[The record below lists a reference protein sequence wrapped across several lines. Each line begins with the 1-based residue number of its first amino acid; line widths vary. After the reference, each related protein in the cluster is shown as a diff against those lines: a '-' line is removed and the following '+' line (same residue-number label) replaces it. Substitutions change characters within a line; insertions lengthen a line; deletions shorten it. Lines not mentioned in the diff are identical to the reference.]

1 MTQNINAQK
10 YLDEKYPPNGTCS
23 RSNDPENK
31 GKTRKGITL
40 LDLRKG
46 KVGNGMF
53 SRSKNLAEDCKLTDF
68 PSLRKLI
75 ISAHQ
80 LTSLDVSNLSNLEEL
95 DCRSNELTSL
105 KVDNCINLKKID
117 CSNNPLRT
125 LDLSTCLNLAEVSL
139 NGCTNLT
146 ESVIK
151 SQLFY
156 DIENKKLIK
165 NKNTM
170 KVSPQITKA
179 QDKDIRNIL
188 IVGWTGNGKSNLAN
202 SLTNDNQFVSGCS
215 GVSVTEGFKKSNIFD
230 WQGKKYRVVDNI
242 GFGDNSSLS
251 KRDLLFKI
259 GEGIHA
265 TKEGLNQIL
274 FVIKGRF
281 SEEQIGAFNL
291 FKDFINE
298 TEITKFT
305 TIVKTSFKDFRNPD
319 KCLKDKEDMLSQR
332 KEIKEIIDS
341 CNNIVYV
348 DNPAIPEI
356 DEDDSDNEKEIIINN
371 KKRKESREKLLNHLV
386 DNCLEIYKL
395 KEWDSIWTMVD
406 NYFKKERELNQS
418 NDPNKERKLNEEKN
432 DLIRKVDKSIEGSL
446 GLSIPG
452 LPVGFK
458 LGFKKM
464 NIQEEQTAKIEFLHK
479 EI

>member
-1 MTQNINAQK
+1 
-10 YLDEKYPPNGTCS
+10 
-23 RSNDPENK
+23 
-31 GKTRKGITL
+31 
-40 LDLRKG
+40 
-46 KVGNGMF
+46 
-53 SRSKNLAEDCKLTDF
+53 
-68 PSLRKLI
+68 
-75 ISAHQ
+75 
-80 LTSLDVSNLSNLEEL
+80 
-95 DCRSNELTSL
+95 
-105 KVDNCINLKKID
+105 
-117 CSNNPLRT
+117 
-125 LDLSTCLNLAEVSL
+125 
-139 NGCTNLT
+139 
-146 ESVIK
+146 
-151 SQLFY
+151 
-156 DIENKKLIK
+156 
-165 NKNTM
+165 
-170 KVSPQITKA
+170 
-179 QDKDIRNIL
+179 
-188 IVGWTGNGKSNLAN
+188 
-202 SLTNDNQFVSGCS
+202 
-215 GVSVTEGFKKSNIFD
+215 
-230 WQGKKYRVVDNI
+230 
-242 GFGDNSSLS
+242 LS

-395 KEWDSIWTMVD
+395 KE
-406 NYFKKERELNQS
+406 
-418 NDPNKERKLNEEKN
+418 
-432 DLIRKVDKSIEGSL
+432 
-446 GLSIPG
+446 
-452 LPVGFK
+452 
-458 LGFKKM
+458 
-464 NIQEEQTAKIEFLHK
+464 
-479 EI
+479 